1 MFGGLKA
8 PNIEG
13 LKSEDSRVCETGV
26 DGEAI
31 EAGDP
36 RLLRLLNPAGEVKL
50 CSDVDP
56 KLLKKRKQNI
66 MINLIFSK

>member
-1 MFGGLKA
+1 MAVEAGILGGLKA
-8 PNIEG
+8 PYPITDAP
-13 LKSEDSRVCETGV
+13 LKKSPEASKVCGV
-26 DGEAI
+26 EGEAI

-56 KLLKKRKQNI
+56 RLLQIRQ
-66 MINLIFSK
+66 